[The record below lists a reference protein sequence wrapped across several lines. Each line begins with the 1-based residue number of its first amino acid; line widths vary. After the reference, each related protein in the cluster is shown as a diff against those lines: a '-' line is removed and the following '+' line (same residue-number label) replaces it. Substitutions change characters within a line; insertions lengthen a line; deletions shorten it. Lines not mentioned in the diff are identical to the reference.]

1 MTSPNV
7 GTRAP
12 VAEYPILKRAAI
24 RSPVNPMDRSTIVS
38 IFPVKID
45 EIKHTIFPG
54 RFVIEPG
61 TYEVPAILVVGSSS
75 WWKESDPDQPL
86 LEVPQ
91 GSTQV
96 ADSVVI
102 DYSNGLYCCD
112 MGEKRPGLFWIP
124 GGLGLEKG
132 PDGLPSGDVDQVDIV
147 KARQE
152 LKESYQHLIDL
163 ALQKQRNW
171 YEELVKQADAM
182 WARSDHNPRCISGF
196 MRIAADDLGLDKDWA
211 RDAVT
216 MLKEKCPACGEL
228 RDANFPICQFC
239 HTIVD
244 MDTYKELGL
253 EQAG

>member
-1 MTSPNV
+1 MTSPNP
-7 GTRAP
+7 GWAP
-12 VAEYPILKRAAI
+12 KAEYPSLKRQAI
-24 RSPVNPMDRSTIVS
+24 RTPVNPMDRSTIVS

-61 TYEVPAILVVGSSS
+61 TYEIPAILVVGSSS

-91 GSTQV
+91 GSTQI

-102 DYSNGLYCCD
+102 DYANGLYCCD
-112 MGEKRPGLFWIP
+112 MGENRPGLFWIP
-124 GGLGLEKG
+124 GGLGLEQG
-132 PDGLPSGDVDQVDIV
+132 EDVDQVDIK
-147 KARQE
+147 KARKE
-152 LKESYQHLIDL
+152 LKENYQHLLDL

-171 YEELVKQADAM
+171 YAELVKAADAM

-211 RDAVT
+211 RDSVT

-228 RDANFPICQFC
+228 RDANYPICQFC
-239 HTIVD
+239 HTIINLE
-244 MDTYKELGL
+244 MYKEHGF